1 MTFDFSAYLEVK
13 EYVKNNVANPVKII
27 AVSKNHPEK
36 SIKTAN
42 IENNIKLI
50 IKLAFPFFN
59 SLSFFTN
66 LEKSPKLTN
75 TMEKYANIVPK
86 TVRKGEIFDFE
97 ITLSITINSLN
108 EFSSEQRKLK
118 RNHNIIST

>member
-1 MTFDFSAYLEVK
+1 M
-13 EYVKNNVANPVKII
+13 
-27 AVSKNHPEK
+27 
-36 SIKTAN
+36 
-42 IENNIKLI
+42 
-50 IKLAFPFFN
+50 IKLAFPFFS

-108 EFSSEQRKLK
+108 VFVTSK
-118 RNHNIIST
+118 RLVEAIIAQNNIKPI